1 MLIENIY
8 VPPNNEEQLH
18 TLDKVLESLNSETII
33 LLGDFN
39 ARNTVWDN
47 HVKQNT
53 RLGAILEDIIQ

>member
-1 MLIENIY
+1 MLIGNIS
-8 VPPNNEEQLH
+8 VPLNNEEQLH

-33 LLGDFN
+33 LLGDVN

-47 HVKQNT
+47 HVKQST